1 LICPYCGSKQVRIST
16 KEAYEGWQIG
26 LPQFGHYKKGKK
38 ATYSEADCIECGK
51 SFRPEQGREAPSSNT
66 NYLPCGRLHKKL
78 VVQTRKG
85 IEIQAEVI
93 AEDAAVNVMT
103 ETGYL
108 SAYDQLLVEMKEA
121 VINMDSPL
129 MVLESD
135 TLVGI
140 MWATG
145 QTPQGYTMGIVQPI
159 MRSR

>member
-1 LICPYCGSKQVRIST
+1 
-16 KEAYEGWQIG
+16 
-26 LPQFGHYKKGKK
+26 
-38 ATYSEADCIECGK
+38 
-51 SFRPEQGREAPSSNT
+51 
-66 NYLPCGRLHKKL
+66 
-78 VVQTRKG
+78 
-85 IEIQAEVI
+85 
-93 AEDAAVNVMT
+93 MT